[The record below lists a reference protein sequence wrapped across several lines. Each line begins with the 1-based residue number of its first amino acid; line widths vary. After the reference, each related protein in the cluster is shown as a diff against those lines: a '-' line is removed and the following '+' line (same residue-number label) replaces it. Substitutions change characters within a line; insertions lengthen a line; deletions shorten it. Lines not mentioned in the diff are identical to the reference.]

1 MKKLLLILLF
11 FCTASILYSQ
21 TASTYFPANTG
32 YRWYFKNIPL
42 DSNNVPQL
50 NQATYRIDS
59 FAVVANYK
67 GLLANIVRVKDNL
80 TAFNQNTPY
89 NDTSW
94 FNFQTSNAWS
104 YLSVSVFPDS
114 IPIPGLMNF
123 FRSLENWYNI
133 YRFAQAVNSEYT
145 VLTRDTTIAFDTL
158 TIPIRVKIKAKRY
171 NDQVVSTVNG
181 NYTAKKFSTI
191 FGLYYRLL
199 IFEIP
204 LIEIPDTTWFAENVW
219 VVKQVNPSIRVNFT
233 SLGFPINF
241 LFPGNMYELAN
252 PSIGINPIS
261 TEIPDKFELKQN
273 YPNPFNPSTTIE
285 FAIPIADNIT
295 LELYDIS
302 GRKTAE
308 LFSERLNPGRYKYEF
323 NSGMLSS
330 GTYFYRLHA
339 GKYSE
344 TRKMIIVK

>member
-1 MKKLLLILLF
+1 MKNLLLILLF
-11 FCTASILYSQ
+11 ICAASVLYSQ

-42 DSNNVPQL
+42 DSNNVPQPNL
-50 NQATYRIDS
+50 ATYRIDS

-67 GLLANIVRVKDNL
+67 GLLANIVRIKDNL
-80 TAFNQNTPY
+80 SSFTQNTPY

-94 FNFQTSNAWS
+94 FNFQTSNAWRF
-104 YLSVSVFPDS
+104 LSVSAFPDS
-114 IPIPGLMNF
+114 IPVPGIMNF

-133 YRFAQAVNSEYT
+133 YRFAQAVNTEYI
-145 VLTRDTTIAFDTL
+145 VLTKDTTFAFDTL
-158 TIPIRVKIKAKRY
+158 VIPVRVKIKAKRY
-171 NDQVVSTVNG
+171 NDEVVSTING

-191 FGLYYRLL
+191 LGLYYRFL

-204 LIEIPDTTWFAENVW
+204 LIERPDTTWYAENVW
-219 VVKQVNPSIRVNFT
+219 MVKQVNPSIRVNLT

-252 PSIGINPIS
+252 PSIGINHVS
-261 TEIPDKFELKQN
+261 SEVPDKFELGQN
-273 YPNPFNPSTTIE
+273 YPNPFNPSTMIE
-285 FAIPIADNIT
+285 FAIPTSENVT

-302 GRKTAE
+302 GRKAAE
-308 LFSERLNPGRYKYEF
+308 LFNGRLNPGKYKYEF
-323 NSGMLSS
+323 NAGKLSS
-330 GTYFYRLHA
+330 GTYFYRMRA

-344 TRKMIIVK
+344 TRKMVVVK

>member
-1 MKKLLLILLF
+1 MKKLLIIILF
-11 FCTASILYSQ
+11 FCTASVLFSQ

-32 YRWYFKNIPL
+32 YKWYFKNIPL
-42 DSNNVPQL
+42 DSNNMPQPNL
-50 NQATYRIDS
+50 ARYRIDS

-67 GLLANIVRVKDNL
+67 GLLANIVRIKDNL
-80 TAFNQNTPY
+80 TSFNQNMPY

-94 FNFQTSNAWS
+94 YNFQTSNAWS
-104 YLSVSVFPDS
+104 YLSLAMLPDS
-114 IPIPGLMNF
+114 IPVPGLMNF

-145 VLTRDTTIAFDTL
+145 VLTKDTTIAFDTL
-158 TIPIRVKIKAKRY
+158 TVPIRVKIKAKRY

-191 FGLYYRLL
+191 FGLYYRIL
-199 IFEIP
+199 ILEIP

-219 VVKQVNPSIRVNFT
+219 MVKQVNPSIRVNLT
-233 SLGFPINF
+233 SLGFPVNF

-252 PSIGINPIS
+252 PSIGINPVS
-261 TEIPDKFELKQN
+261 SEVPEKFELGQN

-285 FAIPIADNIT
+285 FAIPTADNVI

-302 GRKTAE
+302 GRKASE
-308 LFSERLNPGRYKYEF
+308 LFSGRLNPGRYKYEF
-323 NSGMLSS
+323 NAGTLSS
-330 GTYFYRLHA
+330 GTYFYRLQA
-339 GKYSE
+339 GKYAE
-344 TRKMIIVK
+344 TRKMVVVK